1 MGIHIEPQSYYN
13 EFVGTPCYF
22 GPERFRQHTGAE
34 LKKSDVWAIGVIMF
48 EMLTGCRCFSGGD
61 NQYEVRSNILNK
73 KMEQWP
79 RNILISSNAMDF
91 FNKLLEFEPLK
102 RYSCQQ
108 ALRHDWLIDI
118 FQHKQQ
124 YQYVS
129 PRLTPLQDAVES
141 SSSQQPENDTIAG
154 KQA

>member
-1 MGIHIEPQSYYN
+1 
-13 EFVGTPCYF
+13 
-22 GPERFRQHTGAE
+22 
-34 LKKSDVWAIGVIMF
+34 
-48 EMLTGCRCFSGGD
+48 
-61 NQYEVRSNILNK
+61 
-73 KMEQWP
+73 MEQWP
-79 RNILISSNAMDF
+79 RNILITSNAMDF

-141 SSSQQPENDTIAG
+141 SPSQQMENRKINKRIRKKLERKYKDHLDDNNDTM
-154 KQA
+154 KND